1 MVGTLATFRL
11 GIRKL
16 FRKARLPD
24 NHKTLEET
32 KRLATLCASR
42 GKWLQA
48 RDLWGICLKL
58 DSSISNLV
66 NYLEASRLSGT
77 LDIEGFPESVT
88 LEMIIQGLSPK
99 YASHL
104 VGEFIRLTPWNPKYD
119 KILDKYSMGE
129 LPEVQQAKAES
140 KIFNTKKNKFDKDKF
155 NVNSIWDSTNHF
167 EDFSSEYKAE
177 LPKLNIINDL
187 PLLQES
193 QSVLV
198 RAARVLTINS
208 FNSVIGSDFVESSG
222 EFFGD
227 LVSWQ
232 GINSVNFINDSWA
245 LAASNTEVIFK
256 QIDSNNFGSVSLT
269 RACWLG
275 YPMSSSW
282 GHWVPDLLTRISY
295 FGQMGLLSDTPVVV
309 AKETPKSFLGFAELL
324 WPGIKWI
331 QLPTHTLVQIETCY
345 LSPARTF
352 SVPNMHWDPS
362 GIEYRCIT
370 EPENFRL
377 LRRLAI
383 EALQRNP
390 PAESPVKMG
399 AKIMLDRSLS
409 LYRRS
414 RNSELLRDLAIQN
427 KFEVLDPGSFSPLE
441 QLTIFSKGSSFFGA
455 DGSQW
460 LWAILAAEGT
470 NTTIVGHDYST
481 DSRGRS
487 WTIGNILSKEPSWVL
502 GLRDF
507 PGPGYSE
514 KFYHQD
520 YSLNEQDVH
529 ALNHQLST
537 Q

>member
-1 MVGTLATFRL
+1 
-11 GIRKL
+11 
-16 FRKARLPD
+16 
-24 NHKTLEET
+24 
-32 KRLATLCASR
+32 
-42 GKWLQA
+42 
-48 RDLWGICLKL
+48 
-58 DSSISNLV
+58 V

-119 KILDKYSMGE
+119 KILDKFSMGS
-129 LPEVQQAKAES
+129 LPEVQQARAES
-140 KIFNTKKNKFDKDKF
+140 KIFNTKKHKSDKEVV
-155 NVNSIWDSTNHF
+155 NVNSIWDCSNLF
-167 EDFSSEYKAE
+167 EDFSSEYKSE
-177 LPKLNIINDL
+177 LPKLKIINDL
-187 PLLQES
+187 PLQQEN
-193 QSVLV
+193 QSVFV
-198 RAARVLTINS
+198 RAARVLTINA
-208 FNSVIGSDFVESSG
+208 FKSVIGSDFIESSG

-227 LVSWQ
+227 LVSWE
-232 GINSVNFINDSWA
+232 GIKGVNFINDSWA
-245 LAASNTEVIFK
+245 LAASDKEVIFK
-256 QIDSNNFGSVSLT
+256 QLDENNFDSVSIPK
-269 RACWLG
+269 ACWLG

-295 FGQMGLLSDTPVVV
+295 FGLMGLLSDTPVVV
-309 AKETPKSFLGFAELL
+309 AKETPKSFLKFAELL
-324 WPGIKWI
+324 WPEIKWI
-331 QLPTHTLVQIETCY
+331 LLPSQTLVQIETCF

-362 GIEYRCIT
+362 GIELRCIT
-370 EPENFRL
+370 EPENFRM
-377 LRRLAI
+377 LRQLAFD
-383 EALQRNP
+383 ALQRNP

-409 LYRRS
+409 LYRRT
-414 RNSELLRDLAIQN
+414 RNVELLRDLAIQN
-427 KFEVLDPGSFSPLE
+427 NFEVLDPGAFSPLE
-441 QLTIFSKGSSFFGA
+441 QLSIFRNGSSFFGA

-470 NTTIVGHDYST
+470 NSTIVGHDYST

-520 YSLNEQDVH
+520 YLLSEQDVH
-529 ALNHQLST
+529 ALNIQLSI